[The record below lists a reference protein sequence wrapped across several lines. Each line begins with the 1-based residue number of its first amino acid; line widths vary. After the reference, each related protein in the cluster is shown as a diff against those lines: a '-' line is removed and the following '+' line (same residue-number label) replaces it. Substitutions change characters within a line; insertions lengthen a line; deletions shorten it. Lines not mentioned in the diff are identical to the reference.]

1 MSKNSPKQRL
11 QAVQEWQKWA
21 ISKGYIK
28 PPKKRKPIPNFMQDD
43 Y

>member
-1 MSKNSPKQRL
+1 MRQT
-11 QAVQEWQKWA
+11 VQTVKEWQKWA

-28 PPKKRKPIPNFMQDD
+28 PPKKKKQVPNFMQDD